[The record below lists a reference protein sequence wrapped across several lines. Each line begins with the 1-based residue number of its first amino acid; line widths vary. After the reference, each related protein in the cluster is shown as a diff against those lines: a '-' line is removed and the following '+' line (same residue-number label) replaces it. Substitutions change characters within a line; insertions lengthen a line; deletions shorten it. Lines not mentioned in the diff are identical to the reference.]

1 MELKLFFHSFLIE
14 GYLESFCQWQAKE
27 NPEYWDRTSDH
38 PDHWDHG
45 LMLTGLDLYDG
56 SPKQNSVI
64 GLAWVSGMC
73 HPEYSCTINEGNN
86 FESVYVIAHEMGHN
100 LGMNHDGET
109 SSGNTCDPNTNL
121 MSPVLGPGKVTW
133 SSCSNQEINDFLSNR
148 FQKISQSQFLSA
160 SSSCS
165 GIYNSTSLKILFFLF
180 GNFSPICVI
189 LDFQN
194 S

>member
-1 MELKLFFHSFLIE
+1 MFFHSFLIE

-165 GIYNSTSLKILFFLF
+165 GFYNSTSLKILFFLF
-180 GNFSPICVI
+180 GIF
-189 LDFQN
+189 LQFA
-194 S
+194 

>member
-1 MELKLFFHSFLIE
+1 MGGPWKLGVSASRLSQAQ
-14 GYLESFCQWQAKE
+14 GCSLASPLSPARYLLTRQTRS
-27 NPEYWDRTSDH
+27 H

-133 SSCSNQEINDFLSNR
+133 SSCSNQEINNFLSNR
-148 FQKISQSQFLSA
+148 FQKISQFLPKVSDKRA
-160 SSSCS
+160 GS
-165 GIYNSTSLKILFFLF
+165 
-180 GNFSPICVI
+180 
-189 LDFQN
+189 
-194 S
+194 